1 MEEFF
6 LRGIAAGDKLN
17 VVQHQHI
24 DVAEAVAKFHVLV
37 VLDGGDQLVGEHLAG
52 QIEHAH
58 VRKMILN
65 EVADGVHQVRL
76 AQADAAVEEQR
87 VIGHARLLG
96 DGQRGGVREA
106 VGRAD
111 DERVKRRFRVEHV
124 DALHRRGVFL
134 LLALL
139 PLDALL
145 DAHQLDGHFAPGGL
159 THRFGN
165 HRQIARADGLLVKIA
180 DDLQRELVVHHIH
193 GLERLLDPC
202 GIGNV
207 GQLLAHQRLG
217 LIP

>member
-1 MEEFF
+1 MEKLL

-58 VRKMILN
+58 VREMILN

-96 DGQRGGVREA
+96 DGQRVTA
-106 VGRAD
+106 V
-111 DERVKRRFRVEHV
+111 VMNIFRM
-124 DALHRRGVFL
+124 
-134 LLALL
+134 
-139 PLDALL
+139 
-145 DAHQLDGHFAPGGL
+145 
-159 THRFGN
+159 T
-165 HRQIARADGLLVKIA
+165 
-180 DDLQRELVVHHIH
+180 
-193 GLERLLDPC
+193 LDPV
-202 GIGNV
+202 IMKLMLF
-207 GQLLAHQRLG
+207 GQFEQSF
-217 LIP
+217 P